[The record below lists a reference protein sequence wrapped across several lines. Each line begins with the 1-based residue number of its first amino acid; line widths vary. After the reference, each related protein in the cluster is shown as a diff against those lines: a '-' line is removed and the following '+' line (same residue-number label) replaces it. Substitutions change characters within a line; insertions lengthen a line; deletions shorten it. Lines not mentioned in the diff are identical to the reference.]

1 MKEQNN
7 MIKLIIFDVGGI
19 LIEKIEEKGMYQNIA
34 KFIGISHEDYEAARK
49 QYWSL
54 ATTGELSLKQFYEKV
69 LKKHNVD
76 KKAEDIVRKHLEEY
90 EKIQR
95 VRNPEIIRIIEDL
108 RINYEV
114 VALTNTEIEM
124 GEFNKQNG
132 LYQYYE
138 RAFLSTEL
146 HMKKPD
152 AVIFQKVLD
161 ECNVTADE
169 ALFIDDKEENTE
181 GARELGIPC
190 ILYENPKQLKKML
203 EIIL

>member
-1 MKEQNN
+1 
-7 MIKLIIFDVGGI
+7 MIKLIIFDIGGI
-19 LIEKIEEKGMYQNIA
+19 LIQEPSSTVMYKNIA
-34 KFIGISHEDYEAARK
+34 QFLGISEEEYNEARK
-49 QYWSL
+49 PYWRL
-54 ATTGELSLKQFYEKV
+54 ATTGELSLKQLYEKV
-69 LKKHNVD
+69 LKKLN
-76 KKAEDIVRKHLEEY
+76 KNMKAEDVVKKHLEEY
-90 EKIQR
+90 GVIEK

-108 RINYEV
+108 KINYEV
-114 VALTNTEIEM
+114 VALTNTEQEM
-124 GEFNKQNG
+124 GEYNREHG
-132 LYQYYE
+132 LFQFFE
-138 RAFLSTEL
+138 KAFLSTEL

-203 EIIL
+203 EIML

>member
-1 MKEQNN
+1 
-7 MIKLIIFDVGGI
+7 MIKLIIFDIGGI
-19 LIEKIEEKGMYQNIA
+19 LIQEPANTAMYKNIA
-34 KFIGISHEDYEAARK
+34 QFLGISEEEYNEARK
-49 QYWSL
+49 PYWHL
-54 ATTGELSLKQFYEKV
+54 ATTGELSLKQLYEKV
-69 LKKHNVD
+69 LKKVN
-76 KKAEDIVRKHLEEY
+76 KNMKAEDVVRKHLEEY
-90 EKIQR
+90 AKIEK

-108 RINYEV
+108 KINYEV
-114 VALTNTEIEM
+114 IALTNTEQEM
-124 GEFNKQNG
+124 GEYNRVHG
-132 LYQYYE
+132 LFQFFE
-138 RAFLSTEL
+138 KAFLSTEL

-152 AVIFQKVLD
+152 AVIFQKVLE

>member
-1 MKEQNN
+1 
-7 MIKLIIFDVGGI
+7 MIKLIIFDIGGI
-19 LIEKIEEKGMYQNIA
+19 LIQEPSSTGMYKNIA
-34 KFIGISHEDYEAARK
+34 AFLGISEEEYNEARK
-49 QYWSL
+49 PYWHL
-54 ATTGELSLKQFYEKV
+54 ATTGELSLKQLYEKV
-69 LKKHNVD
+69 LKKLN
-76 KKAEDIVRKHLEEY
+76 KNMKAEDVVKKHLEEY
-90 EKIQR
+90 GVIEK
-95 VRNPEIIRIIEDL
+95 VRNLEIIRIIEDL
-108 RINYEV
+108 KINYEV
-114 VALTNTEIEM
+114 VALTNTEQEI
-124 GEFNKQNG
+124 GEYNREHG
-132 LYQYYE
+132 LFKFFD